1 VRLVFLLPSV
11 CAIKPSNFSDEKH
24 AVWSGYHLYTIA
36 LSFTGGMEKEEA
48 CKSSLTMKPRHKMRA
63 PTDLAFRRRT
73 WSPRQLLPPTVANS
87 CYVIPHLLPSQPL
100 LYWFFFLLP
109 PRRIRVRFCLRIPRK
124 FQLNKKHVIGWRRGL
139 MLMRW
144 RRGLMLM
151 RWRLSPPSLR
161 PPRSATPPSYHLSWM
176 HH

>member
-1 VRLVFLLPSV
+1 MRLVFLLPSV

-48 CKSSLTMKPRHKMRA
+48 CKSSLTMKPRHKTEGTRLRA

-73 WSPRQLLPPTVANS
+73 WSPRQLLRPTVANS
-87 CYVIPHLLPSQPL
+87 YYDITPHLLPSQPL

-124 FQLNKKHVIGWRRGL
+124 IQLNKKHVIGWRRAL
-139 MLMRW
+139 RTPVTTIPKA
-144 RRGLMLM
+144 
-151 RWRLSPPSLR
+151 SSLR
-161 PPRSATPPSYHLSWM
+161 YTSLLPPFMDARLET
-176 HH
+176 